1 MEPENID
8 WKNVQSIFV
17 NDDMYE
23 NFDAPQWVDL
33 SAPDEPIDDE
43 PWFCNPGKTQQILV

>member
-8 WKNVQSIFV
+8 WKNVESIFV
-17 NDDMYE
+17 KDDMYE

-43 PWFCNPGKTQQILV
+43 PWFCNPGKTQIFV